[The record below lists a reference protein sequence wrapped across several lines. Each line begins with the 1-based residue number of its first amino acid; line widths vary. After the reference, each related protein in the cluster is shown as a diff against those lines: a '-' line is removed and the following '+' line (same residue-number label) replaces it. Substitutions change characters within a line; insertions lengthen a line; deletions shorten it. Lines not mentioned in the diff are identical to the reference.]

1 MKRRQLERG
10 GYTLVQMVASM
21 ILVSM
26 LSSMLV
32 VLTRRAI
39 QGYSHTIDRMFVEH
53 TEQRWTEQLRLDIHQ
68 AEDASLGPNRD
79 SLTLKLSDQESIEY
93 AKGVNRTTRQRTIG
107 GRVLSAEETP
117 WSEVLFERMEMPNG
131 ILIEAT
137 ATVTATVTATA
148 TATVAA
154 TVTAEPK
161 IRARLGCEK
170 Q

>member
-21 ILVSM
+21 ILVST

-39 QGYSHTIDRMFVEH
+39 QGYSHTIDRLFVEH
-53 TEQRWTEQLRLDIHQ
+53 TGQVWAEQLRLDIHH
-68 AEDASLGPNRD
+68 AEEASLGPNRD

-93 AKGVNRTTRQRTIG
+93 AKGVNRTTRQRTIR
-107 GRVLSAEETP
+107 GRILSAEETP
-117 WSEVLFERMEMPNG
+117 WSDVFFERMEMPNG

-137 ATVTATVTATA
+137 V

-154 TVTAEPK
+154 EPK
-161 IRARLGCEK
+161 VRARLGCEK

>member
-39 QGYSHTIDRMFVEH
+39 QGYSHTVDRMFAQH
-53 TEQRWTEQLRLDIHQ
+53 TGQRWTEQLRLDIHQ
-68 AEDASLGPNRD
+68 AEEASLGPNRD

-117 WSEVLFERMEMPNG
+117 WSEVFFERMEMPNG

-137 ATVTATVTATA
+137 VTV

-154 TVTAEPK
+154 TVTVTAEPK
-161 IRARLGCEK
+161 VRARLGCEK

>member
-1 MKRRQLERG
+1 MKRSQRKRC

-26 LSSMLV
+26 LSSILV

-53 TEQRWTEQLRLDIHQ
+53 TGQRWAEQLRLDIHQ
-68 AEDASLGPNRD
+68 AEDAILGPNRD
-79 SLTLKLSDQESIEY
+79 SLTLKLSDQESIKY
-93 AKGVNRTTRQRTIG
+93 AKGVNRTTRQRTIS

-117 WSEVLFERMEMPNG
+117 WSDVLFERMEMPNG

-137 ATVTATVTATA
+137 
-148 TATVAA
+148 VA
-154 TVTAEPK
+154 AEPK
-161 IRARLGCEK
+161 TRARLGCEK

>member
-10 GYTLVQMVASM
+10 GYTLVQMVASI

-93 AKGVNRTTRQRTIG
+93 TKGVNRTTRQRTIG
-107 GRVLSAEETP
+107 ARVLSAEETP
-117 WSEVLFERMEMPNG
+117 WSDVFFERLEMPNG

-137 ATVTATVTATA
+137 MTVTG
-148 TATVAA
+148 
-154 TVTAEPK
+154 TAEPK
-161 IRARLGCEK
+161 VRARLGCEK

>member
-1 MKRRQLERG
+1 MKRSQRERG

-39 QGYSHTIDRMFVEH
+39 QGYSHTIDRMFSQH
-53 TEQRWTEQLRLDIHQ
+53 TGQRWTEQLRLDIHQ

-79 SLTLKLSDQESIEY
+79 TLTLKLSDQESIEY
-93 AKGVNRTTRQRTIG
+93 AKGVNRTTRQRTIR

-117 WSEVLFERMEMPNG
+117 WSDVFFERMEMPNG

-137 ATVTATVTATA
+137 LA
-148 TATVAA
+148 ATVAA

-161 IRARLGCEK
+161 VRARLGCEK

>member
-26 LSSMLV
+26 LSGMLV

-39 QGYSHTIDRMFVEH
+39 QGYSHTIDRMFAQH
-53 TEQRWTEQLRLDIHQ
+53 TGQRWTEQLRLDIHQ
-68 AEDASLGPNRD
+68 AEEASLGPNRD

-117 WSEVLFERMEMPNG
+117 WSEVFFERMEMPNG

-137 ATVTATVTATA
+137 LA
-148 TATVAA
+148 ATVAA
-154 TVTAEPK
+154 TAAVTAEPK
-161 IRARLGCEK
+161 VRARLGCEK

>member
-1 MKRRQLERG
+1 MKRSQFKRG

-26 LSSMLV
+26 LSGMLV

-53 TEQRWTEQLRLDIHQ
+53 TGQRWAEQLRLDIHQ
-68 AEDASLGPNRD
+68 AEDAILGPNRD

-93 AKGVNRTTRQRTIG
+93 AKGVNRTTRQRTIR

-117 WSEVLFERMEMPNG
+117 WSDVFFERMEMPNG

-137 ATVTATVTATA
+137 V

-154 TVTAEPK
+154 EPK
-161 IRARLGCEK
+161 VRARLGCEK

>member
-1 MKRRQLERG
+1 MKRSQRERG

-21 ILVSM
+21 ILVST

-39 QGYSHTIDRMFVEH
+39 QGYSHTIDRLYIEH
-53 TEQRWTEQLRLDIHQ
+53 TGQRWAEQLRLDIHH
-68 AEDASLGPNRD
+68 AEDAILGPNRD

-93 AKGVNRTTRQRTIG
+93 AKGVNRTTRQRTIR
-107 GRVLSAEETP
+107 GRILSAEETP
-117 WSEVLFERMEMPNG
+117 WSDVFFERMEMPNG

-137 ATVTATVTATA
+137 
-148 TATVAA
+148 
-154 TVTAEPK
+154 VTAEPK
-161 IRARLGCEK
+161 VRARLGCEK

>member
-1 MKRRQLERG
+1 MKRSQRERG

-53 TEQRWTEQLRLDIHQ
+53 DGQRWAEQLRLDIHQ

-79 SLTLKLSDQESIEY
+79 TLTLKLSDQESIEY
-93 AKGVNRTTRQRTIG
+93 AKGVNRTTRQRTIS
-107 GRVLSAEETP
+107 GRVLSAEDTP
-117 WSEVLFERMEMPNG
+117 WSDVFFERMEMPNG

-137 ATVTATVTATA
+137 
-148 TATVAA
+148 VA
-154 TVTAEPK
+154 AEPK
-161 IRARLGCEK
+161 TRARLGCEK
-170 Q
+170 H

>member
-1 MKRRQLERG
+1 MKRSQRERG

-53 TEQRWTEQLRLDIHQ
+53 SEQRWTEQLRLDIHQ
-68 AEDASLGPNRD
+68 AEDAILGPNRD
-79 SLTLKLSDQESIEY
+79 SLTLKFSDQESIEY
-93 AKGVNRTTRQRTIG
+93 AKGVNRTTRQRTIR

-117 WSEVLFERMEMPNG
+117 WSDVFFERMEMPNG

-137 ATVTATVTATA
+137 VTVTGA
-148 TATVAA
+148 
-154 TVTAEPK
+154 AEPK
-161 IRARLGCEK
+161 VRARLGCEK

>member
-1 MKRRQLERG
+1 MKRSQRKRG
-10 GYTLVQMVASM
+10 GYTLIQMVASM

-26 LSSMLV
+26 LSSILV

-39 QGYSHTIDRMFVEH
+39 QGYSHTIDRMFIEH
-53 TEQRWTEQLRLDIHQ
+53 TGQRWAEQLRLDIHQ

-93 AKGVNRTTRQRTIG
+93 AKGVNRTTRQRTIS

-117 WSEVLFERMEMPNG
+117 WSDVLFERMEMPNG

-137 ATVTATVTATA
+137 
-148 TATVAA
+148 VA
-154 TVTAEPK
+154 AEPK
-161 IRARLGCEK
+161 TRARLGCEK

>member
-26 LSSMLV
+26 LSGMLV

-39 QGYSHTIDRMFVEH
+39 QGYSHTIDRLFVEH
-53 TEQRWTEQLRLDIHQ
+53 TGQRWAEQLRLDIHH
-68 AEDASLGPNRD
+68 AEEASLGPNRD

-93 AKGVNRTTRQRTIG
+93 AKGVNRTTRQRTIR
-107 GRVLSAEETP
+107 GRILSAEETP
-117 WSEVLFERMEMPNG
+117 WSDVFFERMEMPNG

-137 ATVTATVTATA
+137 
-148 TATVAA
+148 
-154 TVTAEPK
+154 VTAEPK
-161 IRARLGCEK
+161 VRARLGCEK

>member
-1 MKRRQLERG
+1 MKHRQHKRG

-53 TEQRWTEQLRLDIHQ
+53 DGQRWAEQLRLDIHQ

-79 SLTLKLSDQESIEY
+79 TLTLKLSDQESIEY

-117 WSEVLFERMEMPNG
+117 WSDVFFERTEMPNG
-131 ILIEAT
+131 TLIE
-137 ATVTATVTATA
+137 ATVTATVA
-148 TATVAA
+148 
-154 TVTAEPK
+154 AEPK
-161 IRARLGCEK
+161 VRARLGCEK

>member
-1 MKRRQLERG
+1 MKRSRLERG

-26 LSSMLV
+26 LSGMLV

-39 QGYSHTIDRMFVEH
+39 QSYSNTIDRMFVEH
-53 TEQRWTEQLRLDIHQ
+53 TEQRWTDQLRLDIHQ

-93 AKGVNRTTRQRTIG
+93 AKGVNRTTRQRTIR

-117 WSEVLFERMEMPNG
+117 WSDVFFERMEMPNG

-137 ATVTATVTATA
+137 
-148 TATVAA
+148 VAV

-161 IRARLGCEK
+161 VRARLGCEK

>member
-1 MKRRQLERG
+1 MKRSQRERG

-26 LSSMLV
+26 LSSILV

-53 TEQRWTEQLRLDIHQ
+53 DGQRWAEQLRLDIHQ

-79 SLTLKLSDQESIEY
+79 SLTLKFSDQESIEY
-93 AKGVNRTTRQRTIG
+93 AKGVNRTTRQRTIR

-117 WSEVLFERMEMPNG
+117 WSDIFFERMEMPNG

-137 ATVTATVTATA
+137 V

-154 TVTAEPK
+154 EPK
-161 IRARLGCEK
+161 VRARLGCEK

>member
-1 MKRRQLERG
+1 VKRRQLERG

-32 VLTRRAI
+32 ALTRRAI

-53 TEQRWTEQLRLDIHQ
+53 NGQRWAEQLRLDIHQ

-79 SLTLKLSDQESIEY
+79 SLTLRLSDQESIEY
-93 AKGVNRTTRQRTIG
+93 AKGVNRTTRQRTIR
-107 GRVLSAEETP
+107 GRILGAEETP
-117 WSEVLFERMEMPNG
+117 WSDVFFERMEMPNG
-131 ILIEAT
+131 TLIE
-137 ATVTATVTATA
+137 
-148 TATVAA
+148 A

-161 IRARLGCEK
+161 VRARLGCEK

>member
-26 LSSMLV
+26 LSGMLV

-39 QGYSHTIDRMFVEH
+39 QGYSHTIDRMFLEH
-53 TEQRWTEQLRLDIHQ
+53 TGQRWTEQLRLDIHQ

-79 SLTLKLSDQESIEY
+79 TLTLKLSDQESIEY
-93 AKGVNRTTRQRTIG
+93 AKGVNRTTRQRTIR

-117 WSEVLFERMEMPNG
+117 WSDVFFERMEMPNG

-137 ATVTATVTATA
+137 
-148 TATVAA
+148 
-154 TVTAEPK
+154 VTAEPK
-161 IRARLGCEK
+161 VRARLGCEK

>member
-1 MKRRQLERG
+1 MKRSQRERG

-21 ILVSM
+21 ILVST

-39 QGYSHTIDRMFVEH
+39 QGYSHTIDRMFLEH
-53 TEQRWTEQLRLDIHQ
+53 TGQRWTEQLRLDIHQ

-79 SLTLKLSDQESIEY
+79 TLTLKLSDQESIEY
-93 AKGVNRTTRQRTIG
+93 AKGVNRTTRQRTIR
-107 GRVLSAEETP
+107 GRILSAEETP
-117 WSEVLFERMEMPNG
+117 WSDVFFERMEMPNG

-137 ATVTATVTATA
+137 LA
-148 TATVAA
+148 ATVAA
-154 TVTAEPK
+154 TAAVTAEPK
-161 IRARLGCEK
+161 VRARLGCEK